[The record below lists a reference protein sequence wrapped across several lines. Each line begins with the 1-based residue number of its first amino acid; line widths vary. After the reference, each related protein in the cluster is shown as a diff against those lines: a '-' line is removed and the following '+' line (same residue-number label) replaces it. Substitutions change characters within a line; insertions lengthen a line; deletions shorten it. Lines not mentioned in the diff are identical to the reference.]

1 MEEEAQSTDLLSSIS
16 RNKKV
21 KESKIQLMK
30 LEGDKETISKNASP
44 NLLVAYTTPEGVL
57 QETTP
62 FSLLKIFKLEMWVQ
76 EITAKANPNHHIW

>member
-1 MEEEAQSTDLLSSIS
+1 MEEEARSTDLLSSIS

-21 KESKIQLMK
+21 KESKIQIMK

-44 NLLVAYTTPEGVL
+44 NLRIAYTTPKDVL

-62 FSLLKIFKLEMWVQ
+62 FSLLKSSS
-76 EITAKANPNHHIW
+76 